1 MNNQGRTRSCN
12 RNRSKPTSF
21 TPRGSKQICIPM
33 TRELYDEIWHD
44 AEPVRAL
51 LERLIAESP
60 EVFPDGICAGYR
72 LTGRLPESKELPGI
86 RLRQVRLS
94 GEVYSLRFM
103 SGP

>member
-60 EVFPDGICAGYR
+60 EVFPDGICAGCIPS
-72 LTGRLPESKELPGI
+72 GRRTRTRDRGLKRYQAGYTLEMEMAADPWK
-86 RLRQVRLS
+86 
-94 GEVYSLRFM
+94 
-103 SGP
+103 